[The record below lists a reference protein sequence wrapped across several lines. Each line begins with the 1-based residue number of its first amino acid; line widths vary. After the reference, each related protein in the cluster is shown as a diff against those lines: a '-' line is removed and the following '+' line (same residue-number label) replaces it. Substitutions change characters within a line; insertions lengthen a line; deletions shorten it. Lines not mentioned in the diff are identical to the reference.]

1 MPYLASRRLLA
12 GACFEETAQVFSSTN
27 SEQSPGSLAD
37 MYVIAAEFWT
47 TTAPQASLPVI

>member
-12 GACFEETAQVFSSTN
+12 GACFEETARLFSSMN
-27 SEQSPGSLAD
+27 SEQSPGSSAD

-47 TTAPQASLPVI
+47 TTAPRAPMPVI

>member
-12 GACFEETAQVFSSTN
+12 GACFEETARVFSSTN
-27 SEQSPGSLAD
+27 SEQSPGSPAD

-47 TTAPQASLPVI
+47 TTRLKRPLPVI